1 MGSNIN
7 HKLHDFNSERPYVWA
22 MKLTEDEF
30 VALEKELCAKH
41 INYSNK
47 EDALLVLVYMAEW
60 YKRRYTN
67 KSKSAYQRTF
77 GNQKPDLKT
86 VWETLGINHDFLY
99 QSKDGKNL
107 YLHST
112 FILGGLAVH
121 FEQQKN
127 EKPFLRA
134 LCRVYNNEDDSFDR
148 IVDNN
153 HSIAFRESIVRWHS
167 LRDFLEAI
175 ITSQGNKDK
184 LPYAISDI
192 DNKNTEIDS
201 LIKLI
206 RDINYQ
212 VNKSKFRFEWVFT
225 AVPGDD
231 LISRR
236 LRIWLNPEE
245 TGKLHQLLRIERLI
259 KWGFTEPEK
268 MRYIRL
274 GVRYLNKGQVIKN
287 ADFTHPDLY
296 YRNTGDVNV
305 GFICEKVD
313 YATCKNVPIIA
324 FNQVQL
330 VAWDDNEKEL
340 IVQDDMIDF
349 DVMQLYRLEPGE
361 DDWSSR
367 VSNQKETALVFSD
380 NWLISQNSVDQL
392 AEKKTFYHKK
402 YGIGNSINWCY
413 INASVTIECG
423 NDSRTYFNRQGYDH
437 IIAHQYK
444 ETIQY
449 TEDGKVMWHYSED
462 EDSPETVQ
470 PIFLIFSKS
479 DIVAYHTETK
489 EDGDE
494 ESCDATDVELCEY
507 KSPGGNYLEWTSS
520 NVPDYGYV
528 KLRVTIKQKQH
539 LLEAFYLPEQIQ
551 RNIEDNTIHY
561 HDCNEL
567 KVYDDSENI
576 KSAKARK
583 HILDPV
589 VSLNIGTKNNY
600 IQVQIYRPAKLK
612 EVCFENKILMY
623 DDNGEVLLP
632 YILKDSLVVNIYDD
646 CGYQSYS
653 CKDFRNVYLE
663 LNDINNGF
671 REGDRLTSKIDNR
684 KFSDDSSPKGVRF
697 FVRKSF
703 SKNSRLRYF
712 FWDCQQGTQPI
723 RVKEIT
729 SFKLLNGQVLFQDQR
744 TISRDIY
751 CEYMEKEDKSNT
763 PFAKNKGISSKKRI
777 SVLEVFTTASDYNQ
791 YFFHFDALRKLAHGI
806 KDGNRNF
813 FDEIYNPLLAK
824 RQSNF
829 TAKDHKDLL
838 RFAEEFCLDELKE
851 QLIIKLSNIK

>member
-153 HSIAFRESIVRWHS
+153 HSIAFRESIVRGHS

-274 GVRYLNKGQVIKN
+274 GVRYLNDGIVIKN
-287 ADFTHPDLY
+287 ADCKHPDLY
-296 YRNTGDVNV
+296 YRNTGDKTV
-305 GFICEKVD
+305 GFICEKEH
-313 YATCKNVPIIA
+313 YATCNNVPIA
-324 FNQVQL
+324 YFNKIQL
-330 VAWDDNEKEL
+330 VAWDEDGKEIL
-340 IVQDDMIDF
+340 VQDDDPNF
-349 DVMQLYRLEPGE
+349 DVMPLYRLETGE
-361 DDWSSR
+361 DDWSDR
-367 VSNQKETALVFSD
+367 QNNQKETALIFSEK
-380 NWLISQNSVDQL
+380 WEIAQNSVDQL

-402 YGIGNSINWCY
+402 YGTSDSINWCY

-423 NDSRTYFNRQGYDH
+423 NDSRTYFNRQGYEH

-444 ETIQY
+444 GTIQY
-449 TEDGKVMWHYSED
+449 TPDGKVMWHYSED

-494 ESCDATDVELCEY
+494 ESCEATEIERYEY
-507 KSPGGNYLEWTSS
+507 KIPGGNYLEWTTS
-520 NVPDYGYV
+520 NVPDYGYL
-528 KLRVTIKQKQH
+528 KLRVTIKQKEYQV
-539 LLEAFYLPEQIQ
+539 EAFYLPKPVE
-551 RNIEDNTIHY
+551 RNAEDNTIHY
-561 HDCNEL
+561 NNGL
-567 KVYDDSENI
+567 GNKVFQDRDNI
-576 KSAKARK
+576 KIAQKK
-583 HILDPV
+583 KQILNPV
-589 VSLNIGTKNNY
+589 VTLNIGTKTSY
-600 IQVQIYRPAKLK
+600 VKVPVYRPVRLK
-612 EVCFENKILMY
+612 EVCFDSRILMY
-623 DDNGEVLLP
+623 DENGKVSLP
-632 YILKDSLVVNIYDD
+632 YILKDALQVNVYDENGYHIYF
-646 CGYQSYS
+646 CRE
-653 CKDFRNVYLE
+653 FRNIFVE
-663 LNDINNGF
+663 LRDTNNGYLKGGKF
-671 REGDRLTSKIDNR
+671 TPEIDN
-684 KFSDDSSPKGVRF
+684 KEFQDENFPEDVRF
-697 FVRKSF
+697 FVRKHF
-703 SKNSRLRYF
+703 SKNPRLRYK
-712 FWDCQQGTQPI
+712 FWDCQKGTQPI

-729 SFKLLNGQVLFQDQR
+729 SFELLNGQVLFQDQR

-777 SVLEVFTTASDYNQ
+777 SVLEVFTTATDYNQ

-829 TAKDHKDLL
+829 TIKDHKDLL